1 MNAFSS
7 IYWVF
12 IEPTSCNACS
22 RNICSTQVYITIVQR
37 LQLKIINSKFFSIF
51 DEKIVLIFFVLF
63 LSISFLTYPFV
74 NKSVW
79 YPWCFSVGC
88 QALDLDAW
96 MPGCQSLAVSFICIL
111 SSCQYWQLAVWLSR
125 LWVHWSPGFSPTLS
139 GYQDS
144 MGAFQ
149 PKLQLQYMHF
159 AHTLGVKFQHLL
171 ILRFQLLQLFTTV
184 HFILLPLWS
193 IYKKFRFK
201 RICFTYLEIYFTPLA
216 AAKQLQLQLF
226 CNKKNVE
233 EMSNLKI

>member
-1 MNAFSS
+1 LNAFSS

-88 QALDLDAW
+88 QALDIDAW

-111 SSCQYWQLAVWLSR
+111 SSCQYDSWLSGCLDCECTGAPDFR
-125 LWVHWSPGFSPTLS
+125 QL
-139 GYQDS
+139 YQDIRTAWELFS
-144 MGAFQ
+144 Q
-149 PKLQLQYMHF
+149 NCSCNIC
-159 AHTLGVKFQHLL
+159 
-171 ILRFQLLQLFTTV
+171 IL
-184 HFILLPLWS
+184 HILWGWNFN
-193 IYKKFRFK
+193 IYWF
-201 RICFTYLEIYFTPLA
+201 
-216 AAKQLQLQLF
+216 
-226 CNKKNVE
+226 
-233 EMSNLKI
+233 